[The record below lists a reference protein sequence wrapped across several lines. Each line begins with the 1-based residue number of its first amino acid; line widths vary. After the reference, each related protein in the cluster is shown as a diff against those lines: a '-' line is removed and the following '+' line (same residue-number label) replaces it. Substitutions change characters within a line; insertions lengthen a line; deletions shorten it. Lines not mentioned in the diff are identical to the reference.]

1 VVEGAV
7 DAETLIGAIGEA
19 GEEGY
24 AITTVAGGSLTA
36 TIVDGA
42 VVLTDANGGTSTVTA
57 TDVAASNG
65 LVHVIDTVLM
75 P

>member
-1 VVEGAV
+1 MKFIPI
-7 DAETLIGAIGEA
+7 TLASAIALLLAACAGEA
-19 GEEGY
+19 TDEAAPEETAVGEEM
-24 AITTVAGGSLTA
+24 AADSDVAA
-36 TIVDGA
+36 A
-42 VVLTDANGGTSTVTA
+42 GTSTVTA